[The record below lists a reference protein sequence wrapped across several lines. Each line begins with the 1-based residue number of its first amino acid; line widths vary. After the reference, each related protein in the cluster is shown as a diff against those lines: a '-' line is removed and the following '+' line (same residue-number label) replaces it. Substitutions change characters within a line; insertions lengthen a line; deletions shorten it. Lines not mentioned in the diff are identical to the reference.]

1 MNPVQELFN
10 RCYFPCSLFSKAL
23 LTQEIE
29 FVPQGLKLYY
39 GAAGKIFYFDQIKNN
54 DKTVP

>member
-1 MNPVQELFN
+1 MNPVQELYN

-39 GAAGKIFYFDQIKNN
+39 GAAGKLFTLIK
-54 DKTVP
+54 